1 MDCILFTGTIHLYTS
16 QKTMNSA
23 LKNLHSSVFETAIS
37 QPLLSEWAK
46 RNNGSSFQ
54 YISRWEYAKLWDALV
69 SQEEGKTIIS
79 LPIDLQ
85 FHELLSITC
94 TLERFFW
101 LEHSG
106 NVTSLAQK
114 IKTLIHIV
122 LRHALID
129 KKDLEDAIR
138 GLHIPQWCI
147 LKVENARIPVSH
159 QTEEILNTA
168 LNIQDSESDIP
179 EHLQQYIKVFEGVLL
194 EHFLS
199 LFTQHGS
206 LLLREWLTTFTRD
219 EFDALQQKV
228 HDGEYHWVVR
238 EQVFWAVEKKEVNI
252 KTHKQ
257 HHTILPRNLVSV
269 LWIEKYKKRLKE
281 VREWNNQAEV
291 TRLEREVAGKIAKE
305 VFKYPRIKSALQTP
319 LEILK
324 SKHMCCL
331 GNSIL
336 WNTLFD
342 LLGIE
347 NFCVVSSNHIFLTVV
362 IGWIPY
368 LFDPTVYD
376 DIISKGTPIT
386 RWKMYQFETQDGID
400 IYFTRDAQKEL
411 TSNIL
416 VNMWNHFFDTWDA
429 KMTQNILE
437 LALKINPQSS
447 VVYFNLAHL
456 YLLAQD
462 YWRSLDNYFK
472 YLSFNPLCYITHNN
486 IAHVSLL
493 IWDINQAIVKSI
505 QAIEIDPSNWYWWR
519 TLWEI
524 FEHIEK
530 KEESSICYY
539 VSEFFWNT
547 DSKNTS
553 TGLPQSVK
561 KEIDTYIA
569 NEDLSGL
576 LKRLFWETI
585 IQIIQEEVLTPIEEA
600 LTSWD

>member
-1 MDCILFTGTIHLYTS
+1 MTVSFLEVQYNLYTS

-37 QPLLSEWAK
+37 QTLLSEWAK
-46 RNNGSSFQ
+46 RNNGSAFQ
-54 YISRWEYAKLWDALV
+54 YISRWEYAKLWDTLV

-94 TLERFFW
+94 TLEKSFW
-101 LEHSG
+101 LEHSW

-114 IKTLIHIV
+114 IKTLINIV

-138 GLHIPQWCI
+138 ELHIPQWCI
-147 LKVENARIPVSH
+147 QKVENARIPVSH

-168 LNIQDSESDIP
+168 LNIQDSESDP
-179 EHLQQYIKVFEGVLL
+179 HEHLQGYVKVFESILL
-194 EHFLS
+194 EHFMS
-199 LFTQHGS
+199 LFTQHGNT
-206 LLLREWLTTFTRD
+206 LLLEWLTTFTKD
-219 EFDALQQKV
+219 EFDALKQRLLS
-228 HDGEYHWVVR
+228 GEIPWLVR
-238 EQVFWAVEKKEVNI
+238 EQVFWAVEKKEVRI
-252 KTHKQ
+252 KTGRHQ
-257 HHTILPRNLVSV
+257 HTVLPKSLLKV
-269 LWIEKYKKRLKE
+269 LQIEWYKKKLEKARSSG
-281 VREWNNQAEV
+281 NQEEV
-291 TRLEREVAGKIAKE
+291 TKLEKEIAWKIAKE
-305 VFKYPRIKSALQTP
+305 IFKYPWIKDSQQAP
-319 LEILK
+319 LDILK
-324 SKHMCCL
+324 TKQMCCL

-336 WNTLFD
+336 WNALFD

-347 NFCVVSSNHIFLTVV
+347 NFCVVSSNHIFLTVL

-376 DIISKGTPIT
+376 DIISKGTPLT
-386 RWKMYQFETQDGID
+386 RWKMYQFETQDDID

-486 IAHVSLL
+486 ISHISLL
-493 IWDINQAIVKSI
+493 IWDINQALVKSI

-576 LKRLFWETI
+576 FKRLFWETI